1 MSARRRSG
9 DFNNNIFVEEA
20 EETFEAIKLCGLRNV
35 EIYNLI
41 RCC

>member
-9 DFNNNIFVEEA
+9 NYNNNFVVEEA
-20 EETFEAIKLCGLRNV
+20 EEKFEAIKLRILRNV
-35 EIYNLI
+35 ETYNLI